1 MFARSV
7 TIRLKPNR
15 VAEFTQIIET
25 EILPLLRQ
33 QKGFQDEITLL
44 LPEGLQAIGISL
56 WDHQED
62 ADAYSRAT
70 YPQVLKALQ
79 SVTGGVP
86 EVHTF
91 LVANSTFHKIAAC
104 VPV

>member
-7 TIRLKPNR
+7 TIRLQPNR
-15 VAEFTQIIET
+15 VEEFTQIIET
-25 EILPLLRQ
+25 QILPLLRQ

-44 LPEGLQAIGISL
+44 LPEGLQAVGISL

-62 ADAYSRAT
+62 ADAYSKAA
-70 YPQVLKALQ
+70 YPRVLKALE
-79 SVTGGVP
+79 SVTGGPP

-91 LVANSTFHKIAAC
+91 EVANSTFHKIAAR
-104 VPV
+104 VAA

>member
-15 VAEFTQIIET
+15 VAEFTQIVET

-44 LPEGLQAIGISL
+44 LPEGLQAVGISL

-62 ADAYSRAT
+62 ADSYSKT
-70 YPQVLKALQ
+70 VYPEVLKALEG
-79 SVTGGVP
+79 VAGGIP

-91 LVANSTFHKIAAC
+91 LVANSTFHKIAAYA
-104 VPV
+104 V